1 MELIDSS
8 GQPGQWAPQVHP
20 ARGPASLPTLHLSV
34 HPNLFVRFWQR
45 LPKSGWMSWD

>member
-20 ARGPASLPTLHLSV
+20 ARGPASLPTLRLSTPTSPCV
-34 HPNLFVRFWQR
+34 SGSGSPNLD
-45 LPKSGWMSWD
+45 G